1 MAAAEED
8 DANKNGFDRYE
19 LIYSLCH
26 VILVQA
32 LCELRGRMNTV
43 HYPSET
49 ASMALSCKAESA
61 SGYHV
66 CTHAIYGPPN
76 ILRTLLAMWEGPSP
90 VARCTR
96 S

>member
-32 LCELRGRMNTV
+32 LCELRGRMNTG
-43 HYPSET
+43 
-49 ASMALSCKAESA
+49 ALS
-61 SGYHV
+61 
-66 CTHAIYGPPN
+66 
-76 ILRTLLAMWEGPSP
+76 
-90 VARCTR
+90 
-96 S
+96 